1 VLTRALALL
10 LFVPLGARAAAG
22 TLIEPERLTVG
33 AGDQLLSVLDPAG
46 ERMFYVSNE
55 NAVTELFAVDLN
67 TRAPQRLFDEAA
79 NATWPRVSP
88 DGKTLL
94 YLSFRSAATGELCF
108 RDLTPQTLSV
118 SDRRCISLGGRTAMH
133 ALWEPLGKSKSVLV
147 LSRQGLGGAIDVR
160 RFLLGG
166 ADDQPGELLFARDLS
181 SPALSPDG
189 RYLLYAP
196 VARQTPTAQPQA
208 QPRKRMLG
216 LVRIGDKAYA
226 EEQVTFALPGFP
238 GFPAFSA
245 DGKYVYFV
253 QYLNDTN
260 HDGVVDANDRGVLFR
275 VPFDGHI
282 DGARAEQLT
291 SAEWDCTY
299 PFPGKERLAATC
311 LDGGSLT
318 VYSLP
323 PGGAIPQGWDAE
335 RVKAELVNNA
345 GPWAKL
351 LLYERLLELD
361 PKPLQ
366 RAQYLKAIIELHVQ
380 MREHQSTG
388 FFSGELEKLSAAS
401 GFHEDEGLA
410 QVMHEL
416 ARHRAAAATLGEG
429 ASITAFTAAE
439 RARVTKL
446 EALQASK
453 LAPVSALAALVI
465 SEIVDGFGERGRA
478 LSLLAQVHPEAM
490 QEPMVLH
497 LYGVRARTLFEALC
511 DRERLLAVD
520 LALAEHPGLEQSDK
534 LAYAEDYLRDLLH
547 GRTAAEKTALLAQ
560 SKLPEAS
567 NAAFVVEGER
577 ALQGLSPANEM
588 EVETRVFALFDK
600 TESFERRQVLVRAA
614 VLRATKTSAET
625 LWYDVA
631 AKWAAYVGK
640 VRPGLKSSEELY
652 RKIALERAYTEWAAG
667 SLPEAREHF
676 AAVVAQTGSLE
687 AVADEI
693 DVSLQ
698 AQHAQQTKASSA
710 AIQAEYQAT
719 YKPDSP
725 VLLFAL
731 AQLGARKLAEEANN
745 DEVAKVAQEG
755 KQRLLTA
762 LHSLPNNVPI
772 HYLWAYLRHE
782 EYLRTGDK
790 GIALR
795 ANSHYLTAVDLAGD
809 QPRYLAAALASLG
822 FLHARLGNHSMAASF
837 FERREKFPFASTLS
851 ELSICL
857 GHARSLLHSDHESEA
872 AALADKCVALID
884 TNASL
889 ALGDKDASL
898 ARFLPFALDHA
909 GLYHA
914 DAGEPA
920 KALAAYERLAAM
932 VDQAPPADPVA
943 RRNQFVVAMGRAS
956 AHLALKQYRES
967 IAALDRAEALFAM
980 PGGLSLLQ
988 QTYAR
993 KSSSGAF
1000 TDVQQREDHEVLL
1013 SGLRA
1018 RALTA
1023 LGDYKGAEA
1032 QSGRR
1037 LVILEART
1045 KRDGA
1050 NAEGDDD
1057 RKLSGLAEANL
1068 AVDRFQA
1075 GDMAGAVKH
1084 VEAGLVAA
1092 DELGARTATP
1102 THSIALTLLREY
1114 ADLHFEGHVPLA
1126 QLKMDLPGR
1135 LAKVYGVLTDR
1146 PEPRW
1151 REMRERYR
1159 VYLERLIMEGVQ
1171 LSLP

>member
-1 VLTRALALL
+1 VLTRALLFLTPLL
-10 LFVPLGARAAAG
+10 LAPLAARAARG

-33 AGDQLLSVLDPAG
+33 AGDQLLAVLDPAG

-67 TRAPQRLFDEAA
+67 TRAPQRLFDEAS

-88 DGKTLL
+88 DGKMLL
-94 YLSFRSAATGELCF
+94 YLSFRGAATGELCF
-108 RDLTPQTLSV
+108 RDLAPQTLSV

-133 ALWEPLGKSKSVLV
+133 ALWEPSGKSVLV
-147 LSRQGLGGAIDVR
+147 LSREGLGGATDVR
-160 RFLLGG
+160 RFSLSG

-196 VARQTPTAQPQA
+196 VARQTPLATPQA

-216 LVRIGDKAYA
+216 LVRLGDKAYA

-323 PGGAIPQGWDAE
+323 PGGAIPQGWNAE

-345 GPWAKL
+345 APWEKL

-361 PKPLQ
+361 PKPAE
-366 RAQYLKAIIELHVQ
+366 RAQHLKRIIELHVQ

-388 FFSGELEKLSAAS
+388 FFSNELEKLSALS
-401 GFHEDEGLA
+401 GFQEDEGLA

-429 ASITAFTAAE
+429 ASITAFAAAE

-478 LSLLAQVHPEAM
+478 LSLLAQVHPETT

-497 LYGVRARTLFEALC
+497 LYGTRARALFEALC
-511 DRERLLAVD
+511 DRERLLAMD
-520 LALAEHPGLEQSDK
+520 LALAEHSGLEESDK

-567 NAAFVVEGER
+567 SAAFVVEGER
-577 ALQGLSPANEM
+577 ALQGLSPANET

-614 VLRATKTSAET
+614 VRRATKTSAET
-625 LWYDVA
+625 LWYDIA
-631 AKWAAYVGK
+631 AKWAAYVAK
-640 VRPGLKSSEELY
+640 ARPGLKSSEELY
-652 RKIALERAYTEWAAG
+652 RKIALERAYTEGAAG
-667 SLPEAREHF
+667 SVPEAREHF
-676 AAVVAQTGSLE
+676 AAVVAHTGSLE

-698 AQHAQQTKASSA
+698 ASKSSA
-710 AIQAEYQAT
+710 EIQAEYQAT

-725 VLLFAL
+725 VMLFAL
-731 AQLGARKLAEEANN
+731 AHLSGRKLAGEADNG
-745 DEVAKVAQEG
+745 EVARQGEEG

-762 LHSLPNNVPI
+762 LHSLPNSVAI

-790 GIALR
+790 SIALR
-795 ANSHYLTAVDLAGD
+795 ANSHYLIAVDLAGEE
-809 QPRYLAAALASLG
+809 PRYLAAALASLG

-837 FERREKFPFASTLS
+837 FERREKLPFASSLS
-851 ELSICL
+851 ELAICL

-884 TNASL
+884 QDASL
-889 ALGDKDASL
+889 ARVDKDASL

-914 DAGEPA
+914 DAGEPGL
-920 KALAAYERLAAM
+920 ALAAYERLAPM
-932 VDQAPPADPVA
+932 VDQVPPADPVA

-988 QTYAR
+988 STYAR
-993 KSSSGAF
+993 KSSSGVF
-1000 TDVQQREDHEVLL
+1000 TDAQQREDHEVLL

-1018 RALTA
+1018 RSLTA

-1032 QSGRR
+1032 QSERR
-1037 LVILEART
+1037 LVILDRRT

-1050 NAEGDDD
+1050 SAEGDDD

-1068 AVDRFQA
+1068 AVDRFHA
-1075 GDMAGAVKH
+1075 GDLAGAVKH

-1159 VYLERLIMEGVQ
+1159 VYLERLIMEGVKV
-1171 LSLP
+1171 SLP

>member
-10 LFVPLGARAAAG
+10 LLVPLAARAAAG
-22 TLIEPERLTVG
+22 TLIEPERLTAG
-33 AGDQLLSVLDPAG
+33 AADQLLAVLDPAG

-88 DGKTLL
+88 DGKKLL

-108 RDLTPQTLSV
+108 RDLAPH
-118 SDRRCISLGGRTAMH
+118 SL
-133 ALWEPLGKSKSVLV
+133 EVSVLV
-147 LSRQGLGGAIDVR
+147 LSREGLGGATDVR
-160 RFLLGG
+160 RFSLDG

-196 VARQTPTAQPQA
+196 VARQTPLAPPQA
-208 QPRKRMLG
+208 QPHKRMLG
-216 LVRIGDKAYA
+216 LVRLDDKAYA

-260 HDGVVDANDRGVLFR
+260 HDGLVDANDRGVLFR

-291 SAEWDCTY
+291 SAESDCTY
-299 PFPGKERLAATC
+299 PFPGKERLVATC
-311 LDGGSLT
+311 LNGGSLT
-318 VYSLP
+318 IFSLP
-323 PGGAIPQGWDAE
+323 PGGAIPQGWSAE
-335 RVKAELVNNA
+335 QVKAELVNNA
-345 GPWAKL
+345 APWEKL

-361 PKPLQ
+361 PKPAE
-366 RAQYLKAIIELHVQ
+366 RAQHLKRIIELHVQ

-388 FFSGELEKLSAAS
+388 FYSNELEKLSAAS
-401 GFHEDEGLA
+401 GFQEDEGLA

-429 ASITAFTAAE
+429 ASITAFAAAE

-446 EALQASK
+446 MALQASK

-478 LSLLAQVHPEAM
+478 LSLLAQAHPEAT

-497 LYGVRARTLFEALC
+497 LYGARARALFEALC
-511 DRERLLAVD
+511 DRERLLAMD
-520 LALAEHPGLEQSDK
+520 LALAEHPGLEESDK
-534 LAYAEDYLRDLLH
+534 LSWAEDYLRDLLH
-547 GRTAAEKTALLAQ
+547 GRTAAEKTALLVQ
-560 SKLPEAS
+560 STLPEAS

-577 ALQGLSPANEM
+577 ALQGLSPANQA
-588 EVETRVFALFDK
+588 EVETRVVALFDK

-614 VLRATKTSAET
+614 VRRATKTDAET

-631 AKWAAYVGK
+631 AKWAAYVSK
-640 VRPGLKSSEELY
+640 ARPGLKSSEELY

-676 AAVVAQTGSLE
+676 AAVVAHTGSLE

-698 AQHAQQTKASSA
+698 ARKSSA
-710 AIQAEYQAT
+710 EIQAEYQAT
-719 YKPDSP
+719 YKLDSP
-725 VLLFAL
+725 VMLFAL
-731 AQLGARKLAEEANN
+731 AQLGGRKLAGEANN
-745 DEVAKVAQEG
+745 DEVAREGEEG

-762 LHSLPNNVPI
+762 LHSLPNNVAI

-795 ANSHYLTAVDLAGD
+795 ANSHYLIAVDLAREE
-809 QPRYLAAALASLG
+809 PRFLAPALASLG
-822 FLHARLGNHSMAASF
+822 FLHARLGNHSMAANF
-837 FERREKFPFASTLS
+837 FERREKLPFASTSS

-857 GHARSLLHSDHESEA
+857 GHARSLLHADHESEA

-884 TNASL
+884 Q
-889 ALGDKDASL
+889 DASL

-914 DAGEPA
+914 DAGEPG
-920 KALAAYERLAAM
+920 KALAAYERLAAT
-932 VDQAPPADPVA
+932 VDQVPPADPVT

-988 QTYAR
+988 ATYAR

-1000 TDVQQREDHEVLL
+1000 TDAQQREDHEVLL

-1032 QSGRR
+1032 QSERR
-1037 LVILEART
+1037 LVVLERRT

-1050 NAEGDDD
+1050 SAEGDDD

-1114 ADLHFEGHVPLA
+1114 ADLHFAGHVPLA

-1171 LSLP
+1171 VSLP